1 MVACERAAPPKRS
14 TESGYGSVALFRET
28 ANPHAKSEDCY
39 MSPPRRLLGVVM
51 DPIDSIKPK
60 KDSTLAMLL
69 AAQRR
74 GWDIVYFRQ
83 QDLEVR
89 DGAPLGHG
97 ARLVVRDDTERWFE
111 IGTPWIAGLEGLD
124 ALLMRKDPPFDMEYI
139 YTTYILELAE
149 NRGLL
154 VVNKPASLRDIN
166 EKAYTSW
173 FPQCTPPSLVTR
185 SRTALQEF
193 LKAQGK
199 VVLKPFDGMGGRSI
213 FVVAAGDLN
222 TNVIIETLTDDG
234 RRFTLAQRYIPE
246 IVNGDKRI
254 LLIDGEPI
262 DYALARIPAPGESRG
277 NLVMGARAEGRPLTE
292 RDRWLCAQVGPTL
305 RTKGVLFAGLDVIGD
320 YLTEINV
327 TSPTGIREL
336 DRQFDIDIAAKLFDA
351 IDRRLAAKAP

>member
-1 MVACERAAPPKRS
+1 MTQS
-14 TESGYGSVALFRET
+14 
-28 ANPHAKSEDCY
+28 
-39 MSPPRRLLGVVM
+39 RRLLGVVM
-51 DPIDSIKPK
+51 DPIDTIKPK

-69 AAQRR
+69 AAQRK

-89 DGAPLGHG
+89 DGAPRGHG
-97 ARLVVRDDTERWFE
+97 ARLLVRDDSERWFE
-111 IGTPWIAGLEGLD
+111 LGVPWSGGLETLD

-149 NRGLL
+149 RRGLL

-185 SRTALQEF
+185 SRSALLEF
-193 LKAQGK
+193 LKEHGK

-213 FVVAAGDLN
+213 FIVTAGDLN

-234 RRFTLAQRYIPE
+234 ERFTLAQRYIPE
-246 IVNGDKRI
+246 IVQGDKRI
-254 LLIDGEPI
+254 LLIDGVPI

-277 NLVMGARAEGRPLTE
+277 NLVMGARGEGRPLTE
-292 RDRWLCAQVGPTL
+292 RDRWLCLQVGPTL
-305 RTKGVLFAGLDVIGD
+305 ASKGVLFAGLDVIGD

-336 DRQFDIDIAAKLFDA
+336 DRQFNIDIAAKLIDA
-351 IDRRLAAKAP
+351 IDRKLAAKAA